1 MLIKKY
7 NILLVLFLAICINT
21 ICIHAVAQSTGSDS
35 QTNKACFDYLEY
47 KGNDAFFK
55 KEINTKQ
62 QYLNPIIAGFYPDP
76 SICRKGD
83 DYYLV
88 NSSFSYYPGIPIW
101 HSKDL
106 VSWKQIGHVLDRP
119 SQLKLAGLELS
130 EGIFAPTIRYNEANN
145 TFYVI
150 CTVVGGI
157 KNFMAKTTDL
167 SKGWS
172 EPILLPQ
179 VRGIDPS
186 IFFDD
191 NGKAFITNGGPP
203 TVSKYRGYKAIW
215 LYEYDTKTDKLIDA
229 GKRIAE
235 GGIDTTK
242 NPVWLEGPHIYKVRN
257 KYYLMCAESGTGE
270 EHSEVIFESDKI
282 DGDYKPCAI
291 NPILTQR
298 DLPDNRPDKFTSAG
312 HADLVQTKSGDWYA
326 VFLATRPYVYDNYNT
341 GRETCLLP
349 VIWKNDIPVIL
360 DSGKA
365 VPVVVSK
372 SGLNTTIQ
380 RPTGNFFWKDDFTK
394 AILNPEW
401 NMIRTPEQN
410 WYRIH
415 KGKLILSA
423 IEKSIYDKVNPAFL
437 GRRQQHMTFSAKTAF
452 TFTPKTDNELA
463 GMVLLQNEN
472 NNIVVGKTIQNGKLV
487 LLVESRTKG
496 VNSSVATLEIPAM
509 DVNATV
515 CIFLEVNE
523 GSCDVYY
530 SFGKKQRQLL
540 AKQFDINHLSTK
552 KAGGFVGSYVGVY
565 ATASRSR

>member
-1 MLIKKY
+1 MKKICLLNLLILFTFFGSSAQDKKVETE
-7 NILLVLFLAICINT
+7 I
-21 ICIHAVAQSTGSDS
+21 
-35 QTNKACFDYLEY
+35 NKATFDYFEY

-55 KEINTKQ
+55 KNINSKQ
-62 QYLNPIIAGFYPDP
+62 QYFNPIIAGFYPDP

-106 VSWKQIGHVLDRP
+106 VNWKQIGYVLNRP
-119 SQLKLAGLELS
+119 SQLKLNGLDLS
-130 EGIFAPTIRYNEANN
+130 EGVFAPTIRYNEANN

-157 KNFMAKTTDL
+157 KNFIVKTQDL

-179 VRGIDPS
+179 VKGIDPS

-191 NGKAFITNGGPP
+191 NGKAYITNGGPP
-203 TVSKYRGYKAIW
+203 TVSKYKGYKAIW

-242 NPVWLEGPHIYKVRN
+242 HSVWLEGPHIYKVKN
-257 KYYLMCAESGTGE
+257 KYYLMCAEGGTGE

-291 NPILTQR
+291 NSILTQR
-298 DLPDNRPDKFTSAG
+298 DLEEKRPYKFTSTG
-312 HADLVQTKSGDWYA
+312 HADLIQTKSGAWYA
-326 VFLATRPYVYDNYNT
+326 VFLATRPYANDHYNT

-349 VIWKNDIPVIL
+349 VAWKNNIPIIL

-365 VPVVVSK
+365 LPVVGNK
-372 SGLNTTIQ
+372 NDLLTTAN
-380 RPTGNFFWKDDFTK
+380 RPTGNFFWKDEFT
-394 AILNPEW
+394 APELLPEW

-410 WYRIH
+410 WYLIDN
-415 KGKLILSA
+415 GKLILSA
-423 IEKSIYDKVNPAFL
+423 IKKSIYDKVNPAFL
-437 GRRQQHMTFSAKTAF
+437 GRRQQHITFSAKTAF

-463 GMVLLQNEN
+463 GMVVIQNEN
-472 NNIVVGKTIQNGKLV
+472 NNMVVGKTIQNGKMV
-487 LLVESRTKG
+487 LLVENRTKG
-496 VNSSVATLEIPAM
+496 VNSSIAMVDIPAI
-509 DVNATV
+509 DIDATV
-515 CIFLEVNE
+515 CIYLEVNE
-523 GSCDVYY
+523 GYCDLYY
-530 SFGKKQRQLL
+530 SFNKHKRQIL
-540 AKQFDINHLSTK
+540 AKQIDIKHLSTK
-552 KAGGFVGSYVGVY
+552 EAGGFVGSYVGVY
-565 ATASRSR
+565 ATANRMK